1 MHQLNNKEL
10 VGRLL
15 RSTIGVISRRTSE
28 AYANVIVGNA
38 IRGLCEKYN
47 FLHCVDV
54 KGTQYEEIFDVVEIN
69 DDINNVE
76 TKLIG
81 KASKEFIQSITEL
94 MGKNAGYYFIREIKE
109 DLPSEFEQQI
119 RDLGVDFDFLQ
130 MDFIT
135 KVKERFQFEVEN
147 SDMLKYM
154 ISLLFEVLDKESGRD
169 YAYNTLSEL
178 VQRLSIEHNVLKYV
192 KINDIRSIQGVDI
205 VTINSDVN
213 AVDSTTVGTAI
224 QKVIQEVNT
233 SLNQKGGFSFIENLK
248 NYISADYNF
257 KLSQMGVDLHVI
269 KLSQVLVVKR
279 VLKTL
284 VNVLTD
290 SSTQSY
296 AVFLVNNVIK
306 NYEERF
312 QFFKQINIDSLK
324 FSGGVDGIN
333 VPPEIESVRASE
345 LGRGIQKIIE
355 DISIALGE
363 DAGKN
368 FVDRLKK
375 RLGKAYVL
383 RIEEIGVNLHM
394 IDLRRN
400 MMF

>member
-1 MHQLNNKEL
+1 MHQLDNKEL

-28 AYANVIVGNA
+28 AYANVIIGNS
-38 IRGLCEKYN
+38 IRKLSEKYT
-47 FLHCVDV
+47 FLNHIEV
-54 KGTQYEEIFDVVEIN
+54 KGTQYEEIYDVVVIN
-69 DDINNVE
+69 DDINNVKSE
-76 TKLIG
+76 LIG
-81 KASKEFIQSITEL
+81 RASKEFIQSITDL

-109 DLPSEFEQQI
+109 DLPSEFEKKI
-119 RDLGVDFDFLQ
+119 KNLGVDFDFLQ
-130 MDFIT
+130 MDFIS
-135 KVKERFQFEVEN
+135 KIKERFQFEVTN
-147 SDMLKYM
+147 ADILKYM
-154 ISLLFEVLDKESGRD
+154 ISLLFEVLEKESGRD
-169 YAYNTLSEL
+169 FAYNTLSEL
-178 VQRLSIEHNVLKYV
+178 VPRLSIEHEVLKYV
-192 KINDIRSIQGVDI
+192 KINDIRSIQGIDI

-213 AVDSTTVGTAI
+213 TVEPKTVGTSI
-224 QKVIQEVNT
+224 QKIIQEVNT
-233 SLNQKGGFSFIENLK
+233 RLNQKGGFTFIEKLK

-284 VNVLTD
+284 IDVLTD
-290 SSTQSY
+290 SSTQGY
-296 AVFLVNNVIK
+296 AIFLINNIIK
-306 NYEERF
+306 KYEEKF

-324 FSGGVDGIN
+324 FSGGVNGIN
-333 VPPEIESVRASE
+333 VPSEVDSVRASE

-355 DISIALGE
+355 DISISMGE

-368 FVDRLKK
+368 FVDKLKK